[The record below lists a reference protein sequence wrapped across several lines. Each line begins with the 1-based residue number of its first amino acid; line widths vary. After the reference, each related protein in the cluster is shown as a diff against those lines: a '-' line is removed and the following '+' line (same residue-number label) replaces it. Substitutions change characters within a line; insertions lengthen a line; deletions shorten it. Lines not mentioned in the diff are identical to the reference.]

1 MEDTIDP
8 VSPGAGANAAHNT
21 NTSQGSSVRI
31 DTGLSSLVMIARFHG
46 VAADPAQIKHAFA
59 IGDDGMQTLDIIRAA
74 KELGF
79 KAKSATVTYEKLPKL
94 VFPAIAEVRRS
105 SQQSAVSDQHKAEG
119 SSQQSAISDQH
130 KEGQDRQEETEFIIF
145 AKVENGQVLALHPAE
160 TTPRILKQEDL
171 ENIWTGRLILL
182 SQRGFL
188 TRDEKFGLKWFLPSI
203 WKYRKPL
210 AEVLIASFV
219 LQIFALVTPIFTQV
233 IIDKVLVHRGLTTL
247 DVLAIGLLTIALFEG
262 ALNILRTY
270 VFTHTTS
277 RIDVN
282 LGVRLF
288 RHLFALPLRYFEVR
302 RVGDTIARVR
312 ELENI
317 RHFLTGSPLTL
328 VLDLMFVFVFVAVM
342 LFYSVKLT
350 LAALVALPLFALL
363 SYLVTPML
371 RHRLDE
377 KFNRGADSQSYLV
390 EAVSGVQTV
399 KSFALE
405 PEAQKK
411 WEGLLSKYITSSF
424 KTYQLSGIANAIGTF
439 INRASYLVIL
449 WYGAHLVMDG
459 DLSVGMLIAF
469 QMLSG
474 RVSDP
479 VLRLVQMW
487 QDFQQIGISLQR
499 LGDIFNAKTE
509 PAMDASK
516 ARLPA
521 VQGHIRMESVRFRY
535 RVDGPEVLRNVSF
548 NIPAGTTV
556 GIVGRSGSGKSTLAK
571 LLQRLYIPES
581 GRILID
587 GIDIS
592 LADPAWLRRQIG
604 VVLQENFLFNA
615 SVRDNIAIHYP
626 SATMEEV
633 VRVAHLAGAHDFIL
647 ELPEGYDTMVGEKG
661 TALSGGQRQRI
672 AIARALLMNPRLLIF
687 DEATSALDYESESI
701 IQRNLNEMCKGR
713 TVLIIAHRL
722 STLRHANRIIVLDR
736 GEIVEQGSHDELIRR
751 VGLYH
756 HLYSQ
761 QSKMG

>member
-1 MEDTIDP
+1 MADSIFD
-8 VSPGAGANAAHNT
+8 S
-21 NTSQGSSVRI
+21 
-31 DTGLSSLVMIARFHG
+31 GLNSLVMIARFHG

-59 IGDDGMQTLDIIRAA
+59 IGDGGMQTLDIIRAA

-119 SSQQSAISDQH
+119 SNQQSAICDQHKAEGSSQQSAVSDQH
-130 KEGQDRQEETEFIIF
+130 KAEGSNQQSAICDQREETEFIIF

-171 ENIWTGRLILL
+171 EKVWTGRLILL

-459 DLSVGMLIAF
+459 DLTVGMLIAF

-672 AIARALLMNPRLLIF
+672 AIARALLMNPRLLVF

-701 IQRNLNEMCKGR
+701 IQKNLNEMCKGR

-761 QSKMG
+761 QRSSN

>member
-1 MEDTIDP
+1 MGGAAVIEDTIDP
-8 VSPGAGANAAHNT
+8 VSPGAGAQTAGNT
-21 NTSQGSSVRI
+21 TTSQGSSVRI

-59 IGDDGMQTLDIIRAA
+59 IGDHGMQTLDIIRAA

-94 VFPAIAEVRRS
+94 TFPAIAEIKTGKDKDR
-105 SQQSAVSDQHKAEG
+105 QE
-119 SSQQSAISDQH
+119 AI
-130 KEGQDRQEETEFIIF
+130 GTRQEETEFIIF

-171 ENIWTGRLILL
+171 EKVWTGKLILL

-188 TRDEKFGLKWFLPSI
+188 SREEKFGLKWFLPSI

-328 VLDLMFVFVFVAVM
+328 VLDLMFVFVAVM

-459 DLSVGMLIAF
+459 DLTVGMLIAF

-499 LGDIFNAKTE
+499 LGDIFNAKPE

-521 VQGHIRMESVRFRY
+521 VQGHIRMEAVRFRY
-535 RVDGPEVLRNVSF
+535 RVDGPEILRNVAF
-548 NIPAGTTV
+548 DIPAGTTV
-556 GIVGRSGSGKSTLAK
+556 AIVGRSGSGKSTLAK
-571 LLQRLYIPES
+571 LLQRLYIEMVP
-581 GRILID
+581 
-587 GIDIS
+587 GI
-592 LADPAWLRRQIG
+592 
-604 VVLQENFLFNA
+604 
-615 SVRDNIAIHYP
+615 
-626 SATMEEV
+626 
-633 VRVAHLAGAHDFIL
+633 
-647 ELPEGYDTMVGEKG
+647 
-661 TALSGGQRQRI
+661 
-672 AIARALLMNPRLLIF
+672 
-687 DEATSALDYESESI
+687 
-701 IQRNLNEMCKGR
+701 R
-713 TVLIIAHRL
+713 TV
-722 STLRHANRIIVLDR
+722 V
-736 GEIVEQGSHDELIRR
+736 
-751 VGLYH
+751 
-756 HLYSQ
+756 
-761 QSKMG
+761 

>member
-1 MEDTIDP
+1 
-8 VSPGAGANAAHNT
+8 
-21 NTSQGSSVRI
+21 
-31 DTGLSSLVMIARFHG
+31 LSR
-46 VAADPAQIKHAFA
+46 
-59 IGDDGMQTLDIIRAA
+59 
-74 KELGF
+74 E
-79 KAKSATVTYEKLPKL
+79 
-94 VFPAIAEVRRS
+94 
-105 SQQSAVSDQHKAEG
+105 
-119 SSQQSAISDQH
+119 
-130 KEGQDRQEETEFIIF
+130 
-145 AKVENGQVLALHPAE
+145 
-160 TTPRILKQEDL
+160 
-171 ENIWTGRLILL
+171 
-182 SQRGFL
+182 
-188 TRDEKFGLKWFLPSI
+188 EKFGLKWFLPSI

-328 VLDLMFVFVFVAVM
+328 VLDLMFVFVAVM

-459 DLSVGMLIAF
+459 DLTVGMLIAF

-499 LGDIFNAKTE
+499 LGDIFNAKPE

-521 VQGHIRMESVRFRY
+521 VQGHIRMEAVRFRY
-535 RVDGPEVLRNVSF
+535 RVDGPEILRNVAF
-548 NIPAGTTV
+548 DIPAGTTV
-556 GIVGRSGSGKSTLAK
+556 AIVGRSGSGKSTLAK
-571 LLQRLYIPES
+571 LLQRLYIEMVP
-581 GRILID
+581 
-587 GIDIS
+587 GI
-592 LADPAWLRRQIG
+592 
-604 VVLQENFLFNA
+604 
-615 SVRDNIAIHYP
+615 
-626 SATMEEV
+626 
-633 VRVAHLAGAHDFIL
+633 
-647 ELPEGYDTMVGEKG
+647 
-661 TALSGGQRQRI
+661 
-672 AIARALLMNPRLLIF
+672 
-687 DEATSALDYESESI
+687 
-701 IQRNLNEMCKGR
+701 R
-713 TVLIIAHRL
+713 TV
-722 STLRHANRIIVLDR
+722 V
-736 GEIVEQGSHDELIRR
+736 
-751 VGLYH
+751 
-756 HLYSQ
+756 
-761 QSKMG
+761 

>member
-1 MEDTIDP
+1 
-8 VSPGAGANAAHNT
+8 
-21 NTSQGSSVRI
+21 
-31 DTGLSSLVMIARFHG
+31 MIARFHG

-59 IGDDGMQTLDIIRAA
+59 IGDGGMQTLDIIRAA

-119 SSQQSAISDQH
+119 SNQQSAICDQHKAEGSSQQSAVSDQH
-130 KEGQDRQEETEFIIF
+130 KAEGSNQQSAICDQREETEFIIF

-171 ENIWTGRLILL
+171 EKVWTGRLILL

-459 DLSVGMLIAF
+459 DLTVGMLIAF

-548 NIPAGTTV
+548 DIPAGTTV

-672 AIARALLMNPRLLIF
+672 AIARALLMNPRLLVF

-701 IQRNLNEMCKGR
+701 IQKNLNEMCKGR

-761 QSKMG
+761 QRSSN